1 MISKFYM
8 NVDIIPIYEEFNSQ
22 YFWKQ
27 TNTNRMKN
35 LIRLASH
42 PKLNWVKTRA
52 GIGYPKFV
60 YPRVIPEPEQD
71 LVIVMGWVG
80 FVYEFHGYFLVGY
93 PKSGVFGV
101 LLLGTCEDW
110 VISDNQG

>member
-60 YPRVIPEPEQD
+60 YPRVIPKPESKFGYG
-71 LVIVMGWVG
+71 LGWVC
-80 FVYEFHGYFLVGY
+80 VQI
-93 PKSGVFGV
+93 PWVFFG
-101 LLLGTCEDW
+101 LGTHK
-110 VISDNQG
+110 VQYFGFFRVLPLGTQN